1 MFLRDMGETPE
12 GPMPHKKREKSEVA
26 ELKPIPS
33 MYFKT
38 EYELVVDL
46 VRMLRGM
53 GILMH
58 TKCPRCGFEGSVSV
72 VETKSGYRYLVI
84 RHSDGGTHAVPKT
97 ELSSVLRELCEVKK
111 DLEYILKR
119 FEKYEDAGVKVC
131 VEKGRR
137 SEVGSSDRLGP

>member
-12 GPMPHKKREKSEVA
+12 GPMPHKKKKSEVA

-33 MYFKT
+33 MYFQT

-53 GILMH
+53 GIFMH
-58 TKCPRCGFEGSVSV
+58 AKCPRCGYEGSVSV
-72 VETKSGYRYLVI
+72 VETKNGYRYLVI

-97 ELSSVLRELCEVKK
+97 EISSVMRELCEVKK

-119 FEKYEDAGVKVC
+119 FEEYEKGAKLKVC
-131 VEKGRR
+131 VEG
-137 SEVGSSDRLGP
+137 GQ